1 MNTITNEEALAA
13 ATVIYFELKALF
25 KTIEPFND
33 LDDDSLRRKR
43 IINDLKHL
51 LQKGGKVDLT
61 DKSIFNLFDAKP

>member
-25 KTIEPFND
+25 KNIEPFND